1 MNDVDLYEILN
12 VPKNCS
18 QEEMKKSYKKLCIQ
32 HHPDKGG
39 NEEEFKKVSEAYN
52 ILKDPEKRDI
62 YDKFGFEGLK
72 GGAGGMNDEQMQS
85 MMNNLFGFGFPFK
98 QQQQQR
104 VNNINHNVEI
114 SLEDI
119 VNGNAEYRLK
129 LQRKVLD
136 RTVQKMI
143 CNVCKGQGFRNM
155 TQNMGFMQ
163 LQQHVKCPQCHG
175 NKYENAN
182 QLFKTMEEDIILP
195 IPVHCA
201 ENNVFILKNK
211 MDEDVDGKSG
221 DVMYTVKYKKHSVF
235 QRKNKDLYIDLKIT
249 FKESLL
255 GFTKEIELLDH
266 TTLKISYP
274 HILKWQIMLCI
285 PDKGL
290 FLDKSF
296 GNLYIRFV
304 IDYPD
309 MITLSLLKELEQDL
323 NTKTETLSYTPSN
336 MKEVPFNI
344 DMDNSNHHNN
354 KQNDP
359 SRPPP
364 PPQSAQKQF
373 PFPHPFQ
380 AQAQSQGQPQQ
391 MECNQQ

>member
-1 MNDVDLYEILN
+1 MNDVDLYDILK

-39 NEEEFKKVSEAYN
+39 NEEEFKKISEAYN
-52 ILKDPEKRDI
+52 ILKDPEKRDV

-72 GGAGGMNDEQMQS
+72 NGAGGMSEEQMQS
-85 MMNNLFGFGFPFK
+85 MMNNVFGFGGGFPFK
-98 QQQQQR
+98 QQQR
-104 VNNINHNVEI
+104 VNHVNYDIEI
-114 SLEDI
+114 PLEDI

-136 RTVQKMI
+136 KTIQKMI

-175 NKYENAN
+175 KKYENAN
-182 QLFKTMEEDIILP
+182 QLFKTIEEDVILP
-195 IPVHCA
+195 IPIHCG

-221 DVMYTVKYKKHSVF
+221 DVMYTVKYKKHSTF
-235 QRKNKDLYIDLKIT
+235 QRKNKDLYIDLNIT

-255 GFTKEIELLDH
+255 GFTKEIQLLDH
-266 TTLKISYP
+266 TILNISYP
-274 HILKWQIMLCI
+274 RVLKWQMMLCI

-290 FLDKSF
+290 FCDKSF

-304 IDYPD
+304 MDYPD
-309 MITLSLLKELEQDL
+309 TFTLSLLKELEQDL
-323 NTKTETLSYTPSN
+323 NNKKDTLSYAPCN
-336 MKEVPFNI
+336 MKEVPFHM
-344 DMDNSNHHNN
+344 DTDNSNAQN
-354 KQNDP
+354 KP
-359 SRPPP
+359 ASRP
-364 PPQSAQKQF
+364 QSEQKQF
-373 PFPHPFQ
+373 PFPHTFQ
-380 AQAQSQGQPQQ
+380 AQPQQ